1 MNVKLN
7 IFFSLFLFCTIA
19 AKAQTTEM
27 VYLDALMKN
36 TSQANS
42 DYKLELTKVGGD
54 VYNGTIYDFS
64 GEVKAKGRYIRINK
78 RLLED
83 GHFTYYYANGQIE
96 SEGEF
101 DRGVKVGNWKR
112 FEPSGKRKADRYYPV
127 ESANKIR
134 EAMELE
140 KNDEEE

>member
-1 MNVKLN
+1 MKAKWSILISVILFWNLN
-7 IFFSLFLFCTIA
+7 ASSQT
-19 AKAQTTEM
+19 TTEM
-27 VYLDALMKN
+27 VYLDGLMKN
-36 TSQANS
+36 TSQENS
-42 DYKLELTKVGGD
+42 AYKLELTKIGGD
-54 VYNGTIYDFS
+54 VFNGTIYDFS
-64 GEVKAKGRYIRINK
+64 GEVKATGRYIKVNK

-83 GHFTYYYANGQIE
+83 GHFTYYFANGQVE

-112 FEPSGKRKADRYYPV
+112 YDTAGKRKADRYYPV

-140 KNDEEE
+140 KSEDE

>member
-7 IFFSLFLFCTIA
+7 IFFSLFLLWGTA
-19 AKAQTTEM
+19 SWAQTTEL

-36 TSQANS
+36 TSQENS
-42 DYKLELTKVGGD
+42 SYKLELAKVGGD
-54 VYNGTIYDFS
+54 IYNGTIYDYS
-64 GEVKAKGRYIRINK
+64 GEVKAKGRYIRVNK

-83 GHFTYYYANGQIE
+83 GHFIYYYANGQIE

-112 FEPSGKRKADRYYPV
+112 FDPSGKRKTDRYYPV

-140 KNDEEE
+140 KNEDE